1 MIWVHR
7 LHKIKAP
14 KTFKNSQKSKKNRWC
29 RHEDS
34 NPGPEVYKTPAL
46 PTELCRHF
54 PSLLILVDLIYALR
68 ISPCKV
74 ALQKETRKL
83 ISASPRNNL
92 GAILL
97 LLGGGRADL
106 RKALKPWHLKIS
118 QILSGRKQVMQWLDL
133 GNSRPIPSQYQI
145 MWHPQLI

>member
-1 MIWVHR
+1 MDFIT
-7 LHKIKAP
+7 LKPLK
-14 KTFKNSQKSKKNRWC
+14 KTTKNLRKLPETPEKRWC

-46 PTELCRHF
+46 PTELCRRF

-68 ISPCKV
+68 ISPRKV